1 MEGYDTELVIFGG
14 IAEESAL
21 LSDEGARRSTSGTL
35 RDFTKMNFLRQ
46 AVALV
51 LTVRLVDSQDFLA
64 PLAPAEGWG
73 EPGSTVVHHVYHVE
87 HTPSWVHTPTV
98 VHVPGVSGSSFDS
111 STFDSLSGAPTFPE
125 SFSGSTF
132 AHGLSGASA
141 FPDLAGSPSYAD
153 SFSGSGLSY
162 VPSQSTAD
170 AVATHGAGETPEETS
185 ERIHKMVERMSK
197 YVASKSPDPAT
208 VQMAQP
214 LQRSSPSAP
223 VFETAA
229 TKGFLATREDL
240 DWLLNH
246 CGEAAVAGEKNMEE
260 TTAGGD
266 TPCPAGQAC
275 SPTKSYGAGTPWTNS
290 EVKYCFDVQL
300 APSAKSAVE
309 CAITT
314 LGRDVGRSKIRQAV
328 PGITFTNVGQRG
340 SGSCNS
346 RPAIFVQS
354 QNSGC
359 WANIGMTGSFSGFF
373 TGNQQLNLQTPG
385 CNDCGTAIHEMLHS
399 MGMAHEQSRPDR
411 DNYVTIN
418 WQNIQSNMHSQ
429 FAKDSYAD
437 TNRPYDILS
446 IMHYGPTAFTS
457 NGMPSITVKPAGFAL
472 YTQDPNR
479 YQYYRT
485 GQRMGM
491 SERDIGQ
498 LKDLYQCTTPSTCM
512 GSNMVVVTSQPNW
525 PDMGGFGNM
534 LQGDSLVQL
543 VVAAVVI
550 IVLCSAL
557 SCLSRPLHRML
568 RTQSLKWEVVSC
580 GGTPPSARCF
590 HGACVANDL
599 YVVFGGN
606 EATDFSQPLNDLH
619 LLDLRSGTWTS
630 PETNGEAP
638 SPRFGHK
645 LIHGPDNQI
654 FVFGGST
661 SAGAVPGSLHSFKLS
676 TNTWCTVQVPSAPSR
691 GSREDGWS

>member
-1 MEGYDTELVIFGG
+1 
-14 IAEESAL
+14 
-21 LSDEGARRSTSGTL
+21 
-35 RDFTKMNFLRQ
+35 MNFLRQ

-208 VQMAQP
+208 VQMAQRME
-214 LQRSSPSAP
+214 LSARNGMLREEGYDNIATILSKASMLSSPSAP

-309 CAITT
+309 CAIT
-314 LGRDVGRSKIRQAV
+314 KIRQAV

-512 GSNMVVVTSQPNW
+512 GSNMVVVTSQPSSAVRPPSPVGPIGPNW

-557 SCLSRPLHRML
+557 SCL
-568 RTQSLKWEVVSC
+568 C
-580 GGTPPSARCF
+580 
-590 HGACVANDL
+590 
-599 YVVFGGN
+599 
-606 EATDFSQPLNDLH
+606 
-619 LLDLRSGTWTS
+619 
-630 PETNGEAP
+630 
-638 SPRFGHK
+638 
-645 LIHGPDNQI
+645 
-654 FVFGGST
+654 
-661 SAGAVPGSLHSFKLS
+661 
-676 TNTWCTVQVPSAPSR
+676 SR
-691 GSREDGWS
+691 GGGYIRI